1 MQLAET
7 GEIDVVIA
15 AKRDRFFRSRL
26 HRLLWDKDLADLG
39 VNLISLNDTGNRLAD
54 GFQDDFAEWEREMIR
69 ERTIRGKLEKAREG
83 KIVAS
88 CRPKYGFAFTPERD
102 ALLVNEEQITVVR
115 RIFKM
120 VGPEGRTIN
129 ATRLALSRQGVPTA
143 RGARSWSAQA
153 IRDYIL
159 DDAYEAHDH
168 QEIAELVSAD
178 VLRSLD
184 PERRYGVW
192 WFNRRQWRKD
202 HRTGKKSYK
211 WRPRSEWIA
220 VPIPDPSV
228 PREWVD
234 LARTNI
240 QGNRKMSALGKRFW
254 ELSGGDR
261 PLRHLRSH
269 SDHSDDLHPAG

>member
-1 MQLAET
+1 MKCLKSSSVYKERMSMPNTNGCGPKRAILYARVSTDEQARSGYSKPGQLKEIRGHAVREGYQVVDEIEDEGYSGGDPYRPGLQRVMQLGET

-15 AKRDRFFRSRL
+15 SKRDRFFRSRL

-39 VNLISLNDTGNRLAD
+39 VKLISLNDTGNRLAD

-88 CRPKYGFAFTPERD
+88 CRPKYGFAFTSEKD

-115 RIFKM
+115 RIFQM

-159 DDAYEAHDH
+159 DDAYKGHNHLEV
-168 QEIAELVSAD
+168 AELVSAD
-178 VLRSLD
+178 VLRNLD
-184 PERRYGVW
+184 PER
-192 WFNRRQWRKD
+192 
-202 HRTGKKSYK
+202 
-211 WRPRSEWIA
+211 
-220 VPIPDPSV
+220 
-228 PREWVD
+228 
-234 LARTNI
+234 
-240 QGNRKMSALGKRFW
+240 
-254 ELSGGDR
+254 
-261 PLRHLRSH
+261 
-269 SDHSDDLHPAG
+269 